1 MSWETEIRYAAFRYL
16 ADYER
21 FNELIPGRI
30 LAEGFEWK
38 GQRITLK
45 GQTGIW
51 TPRGFD
57 CPISITSRTEGP
69 YNLDGISKD
78 GTIIY
83 AYRGMDTNHWDN
95 KKLRKAYETRTPLIF
110 FKEVRNHLYQ
120 AIWPVLIIED
130 HPEQLYVLATID
142 PAFRTVE
149 PHVPWASI
157 ELSPVEVRRYAMVE
171 TRHRLHQSAFRE
183 IVIHAYDER
192 CAMCNLHHPQ
202 LLDAAHI
209 IPDSDDEGIPVVNN
223 GLSLCK
229 IHHAAFD
236 CNLLGVDSDYIVHVQ
251 QRLLQETDGP
261 MLQHGLKDLH
271 AKRIILPRRK
281 NDWPN
286 PESLERKFK
295 DFPEY

>member
-21 FNELIPGRI
+21 FNELIPGLI

-83 AYRGMDTNHWDN
+83 AYRGMDANHWDN

-130 HPEQLYVLATID
+130 HPEQLY
-142 PAFRTVE
+142 
-149 PHVPWASI
+149 
-157 ELSPVEVRRYAMVE
+157 
-171 TRHRLHQSAFRE
+171 
-183 IVIHAYDER
+183 
-192 CAMCNLHHPQ
+192 
-202 LLDAAHI
+202 
-209 IPDSDDEGIPVVNN
+209 
-223 GLSLCK
+223 
-229 IHHAAFD
+229 
-236 CNLLGVDSDYIVHVQ
+236 
-251 QRLLQETDGP
+251 
-261 MLQHGLKDLH
+261 
-271 AKRIILPRRK
+271 
-281 NDWPN
+281 
-286 PESLERKFK
+286 
-295 DFPEY
+295 